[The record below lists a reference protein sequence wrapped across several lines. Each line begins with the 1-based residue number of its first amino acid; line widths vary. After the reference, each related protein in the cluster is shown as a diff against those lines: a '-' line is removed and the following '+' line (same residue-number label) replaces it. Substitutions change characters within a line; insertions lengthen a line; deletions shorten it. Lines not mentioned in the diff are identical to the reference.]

1 MSQNTVPKS
10 AAAPRDRESEQ
21 LRILA
26 ALLAHPAEDALDA
39 LRDLLP
45 QAPWLADCIAEL
57 EEVTLERWQGEHTR
71 LFLNGWPATVCPPFE
86 SAYRQGQMG
95 GTSAA
100 ALASLYRRAG
110 LQADGAPPDYL
121 GTMLECAAWLAEQ
134 EDGGELLRELQDDHL
149 GRWVPRFARNLRD
162 RSELLLYRTL
172 GGQIA
177 RIFPETE
184 GHD

>member
-1 MSQNTVPKS
+1 MTRHTIAKRASP
-10 AAAPRDRESEQ
+10 DRESEQ

-45 QAPWLADCIAEL
+45 RAPWLAECIVEL
-57 EEVTLERWQGEHTR
+57 EGLTLERWQGEHTR
-71 LFLNGWPATVCPPFE
+71 LFINGWPATACPPFE

-110 LQADGAPPDYL
+110 LQANEAPPDYL

-134 EDGGELLRELQDDHL
+134 EDSGGLLRELEDDHL
-149 GRWVPRFARNLRD
+149 SRWVPRFARDLRD
-162 RSELLLYRTL
+162 RSELLLYRAL

-177 RIFPETE
+177 RSFPGTE

>member
-1 MSQNTVPKS
+1 MTQNTILERAP
-10 AAAPRDRESEQ
+10 APPRDREAEQ

-45 QAPWLADCIAEL
+45 RAPWLAECIAEL
-57 EEVTLERWQGEHTR
+57 EGLTLERWQGEHTR
-71 LFLNGWPATVCPPFE
+71 LFINGWPTTACPPFE

-110 LQADGAPPDYL
+110 LQARDAPPDYL

-134 EDGGELLRELQDDHL
+134 EDGGELLRELEDDHL
-149 GRWVPRFARNLRD
+149 RPWVPRFARDLQD
-162 RSELLLYRTL
+162 HCELLLYRTL

-177 RIFPETE
+177 RLLPVDR
-184 GHD
+184 GS